1 MCSNFTFYNVKDE
14 YINYLR
20 EIESRVMLNK
30 QELHCRPYVGFVL
43 NVNEKDY
50 LVPLSSQIL
59 KTSKVT
65 MVIPNTFTQV
75 QLANSELMSELPE
88 KISTIKFNNMI
99 PVYPEVI
106 EKINISKLNQT
117 PRDLQYK
124 DLLLKEIL
132 FCNDGENKN
141 RIIKKANETYAIKT
155 NPKPK
160 TYLKEIIDSC
170 CDFKKLED
178 QMDRYR
184 DMAKRDCHLTI

>member
-30 QELHCRPYVGFVL
+30 LELHCRPYVGFVL

-59 KTSKVT
+59 KTNKVT

-75 QLANSELMSELPE
+75 QIANLELMSELPE

-99 PVYPEVI
+99 PVYPGVI

-124 DLLLKEIL
+124 DLLLKKIL
-132 FCNDGENKN
+132 FCNDSENKN

-160 TYLKEIIDSC
+160 AYLKEIIDSC

-184 DMAKRDCHLTI
+184 DMYMII